1 MPRVNVGDV
10 ALNYEQQGVGTDLVL
25 IHGLGS
31 DLTIWDSEAAIFG
44 AHHRV
49 TRPDVRGFG
58 VSDKPP
64 GPYSPATFACD
75 LDRLFVAC
83 GIGDAHVVGISMGG
97 VIAQR
102 LALDFPRRVRSLV
115 LVSTSSEV
123 GQKATA
129 TWQRLADRIE
139 RDGFD
144 AQTADASRAFSPA
157 FARQHPEVVAAL
169 GRRNAACD
177 PRGYAAAARAVSDY
191 NWTAEL
197 RRLIAPT
204 LILQGLDDQLTPP
217 GGAVKLSRA
226 LPFARLLLVADAGHN
241 LPLEQ
246 PVVFRDSLLA
256 FIAAVDFAHASR
268 RAAPSASGD
277 TDGHGAG
284 LNVCR

>member
-1 MPRVNVGDV
+1 MPRVCVGDV
-10 ALNYEQQGVGTDLVL
+10 SLNFEQQGAGTDLVL

-31 DLTIWDSEAAIFG
+31 DLTFWDAEAAVF
-44 AHHRV
+44 ATHHRV

-58 VSDKPP
+58 ASDKPP
-64 GPYSPATFACD
+64 GPYSPGMFARD
-75 LDRLFVAC
+75 LDGLFSGC
-83 GIGDAHVVGISMGG
+83 GIADAHVVGISLGG

-123 GQKATA
+123 GRKATA
-129 TWQRLADRIE
+129 AWQRLADRIE

-157 FARQHPEVVAAL
+157 FAQHHPEVVAEI

-191 NWTAEL
+191 NWTVEL
-197 RRLIAPT
+197 PRVMAPA

-217 GGAVKLSRA
+217 AGSVKLSRA
-226 LPFARLLLVADAGHN
+226 LPYARLLLVADAGHN
-241 LPLEQ
+241 LPTEQ
-246 PVVFRDSLLA
+246 PLVFRDSVLA
-256 FIAAVDFAHASR
+256 FIAAVDFTRASSR
-268 RAAPSASGD
+268 GPP
-277 TDGHGAG
+277 
-284 LNVCR
+284 